1 MQIIKSRKTSKKMF
15 ENKIVLKSFSCH
27 YDLLGSIALI
37 EVILILA
44 NKRDK

>member
-1 MQIIKSRKTSKKMF
+1 MF
-15 ENKIVLKSFSCH
+15 ENKIVLKPFSCH